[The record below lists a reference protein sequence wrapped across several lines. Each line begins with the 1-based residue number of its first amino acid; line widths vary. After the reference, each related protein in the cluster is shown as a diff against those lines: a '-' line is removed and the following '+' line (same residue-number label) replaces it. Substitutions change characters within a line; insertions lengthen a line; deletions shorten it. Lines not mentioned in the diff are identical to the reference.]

1 MIAVNRIPDRAVT
14 RLSLVLRCLE
24 VLCAAGVNRVFSRE
38 LAEKVGVTAV
48 QVRRDLMAIGYSGSP
63 NKGYEVCALS
73 QAIKA
78 WLHPGPRP
86 AAALVGLG
94 NLGRALLTYFR
105 NREPHLDLLA
115 AFDID
120 PGKTCMECLGLAV
133 HHVDELEHVCKALN
147 VRVAILTLPTEAAQ
161 AVAER
166 LAGAGVHSLVNF
178 THTPLRLDPQVFVED
193 VDLSVALD
201 RAVFFSHKK

>member
-1 MIAVNRIPDRAVT
+1 MTYGDRIPDRAVT
-14 RLSLVLRCLE
+14 RLSLVLRRLE
-24 VLCAAGVNRVFSRE
+24 VLCAAGVKRVFSRE

-78 WLHPGPRP
+78 WLHPGLRP

-105 NREPHLDLLA
+105 DREPHLDLLA

-120 PGKTCMECLGLAV
+120 PGKTCMECVGLAV
-133 HHVDELEHVCKALN
+133 HHVDELERVCKALN
-147 VRVAILTLPTEAAQ
+147 VRVAILTLPPEAAQ

-166 LAGAGVHSLVNF
+166 LAAVGVHALVNF
-178 THTPLRLDPQVFVED
+178 THASLRLDPHVFVED